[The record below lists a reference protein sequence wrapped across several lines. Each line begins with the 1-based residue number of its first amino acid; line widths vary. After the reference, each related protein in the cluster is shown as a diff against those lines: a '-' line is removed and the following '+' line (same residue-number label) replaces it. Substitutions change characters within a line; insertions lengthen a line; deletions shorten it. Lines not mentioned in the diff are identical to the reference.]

1 MTDTQTIASIRQGLT
16 DPDRDLRRE
25 SVEALVALGDLQGLR
40 AALGSRDS
48 YLRLRAVKALA
59 PLAGEAT
66 VLRFTPL
73 AWDSVAEVRLA
84 VAAALAERGGWLA
97 TWVLR
102 HLAADPHP
110 TVRYA
115 ALVGLAHVD
124 RRWACARLRVV
135 ADTDDQPWIREAA
148 TALLHQCASTNS
160 NSHETD
166 RTADDAHG
174 CLEGMN

>member
-1 MTDTQTIASIRQGLT
+1 MTDAQTIASIRRGLT

-25 SVEALVALGDLQGLR
+25 SVEALVALGDLSGLR

-48 YLRLRAVKALA
+48 YLRVRAVKALA
-59 PLAGEAT
+59 PLSGDSMTWRMAG
-66 VLRFTPL
+66 L

-115 ALVGLAHVD
+115 ALVGLARVD
-124 RRWACARLRVV
+124 RRWACTRLRVV
-135 ADTDDQPWIREAA
+135 ADTDEQLWIREAA
-148 TALLHQCASTNS
+148 AALLHQCGSTDS
-160 NSHETD
+160 NSHEVA
-166 RTADDAHG
+166 RAGDDVRG
-174 CLEGMN
+174 RLEGVN